1 MADKPYSLQ
10 TNALQNNVL
19 QTIVDNKRDEVAQRK
34 QAVPIVDLIDNCQP
48 SHRSLKAAL
57 SEPGNRF
64 ILEYKR
70 ASPSKGDIRPDFKVE
85 DCLNAYSSCADAFS
99 VLTDKQYFNGNHILL
114 NSVAKRTNKP
124 VLCKDFFIDEY
135 QVYEARFYGAD
146 AILLMLSVLS
156 DEQYKLLAKAASDLN
171 LDVLTEVHSE
181 QECQRAIDLNA
192 NIIGI
197 NNRDLTNLTTDLS
210 NTERLSQL
218 IPKDRIVISESGINT
233 RADINRLAPCVN
245 GFLVGSSLMAAHDVA
260 EAAKQLV
267 YGNIKIC
274 GVTTVDIAEQ
284 VFSSG
289 ASYVGLMFYS
299 KSVRV
304 VTPDQAE
311 QICTQVPG
319 SYVGVFVN
327 EDANTIAE
335 ISKQCSLSA
344 VQLHGNESE
353 QQVSAV
359 RTALNDSGQSQVEIW
374 KALPLVNYNDIELI
388 VHASRYV
395 DKVLVDYQSDSEQGG
410 TGQSFDWSLLPELL
424 KHLDEKNIII
434 AGGINADNVSKL
446 FKFSNAMLDLSSGV
460 EENKGE
466 KSSQLISQ
474 FFNQCRMNYAA

>member
-1 MADKPYSLQ
+1 M
-10 TNALQNNVL
+10 
-19 QTIVDNKRDEVAQRK
+19 
-34 QAVPIVDLIDNCQP
+34 
-48 SHRSLKAAL
+48 
-57 SEPGNRF
+57 
-64 ILEYKR
+64 
-70 ASPSKGDIRPDFKVE
+70 
-85 DCLNAYSSCADAFS
+85 
-99 VLTDKQYFNGNHILL
+99 
-114 NSVAKRTNKP
+114 
-124 VLCKDFFIDEY
+124 
-135 QVYEARFYGAD
+135 
-146 AILLMLSVLS
+146 
-156 DEQYKLLAKAASDLN
+156 
-171 LDVLTEVHSE
+171 
-181 QECQRAIDLNA
+181 
-192 NIIGI
+192 
-197 NNRDLTNLTTDLS
+197 
-210 NTERLSQL
+210 SQL

-233 RADINRLAPCVN
+233 RADINRLAPCVS

-284 VFSSG
+284 AFSSG

-319 SYVGVFVN
+319 RYVGVFVN
-327 EDANTIAE
+327 EEANTIAD

-359 RTALNDSGQSQVEIW
+359 RMALNDSGQSQVEIW

>member
-34 QAVPIVDLIDNCQP
+34 QAVPIADLIDNCQP

-245 GFLVGSSLMAAHDVA
+245 GFLVGSSLMAADEVA

-284 VFSSG
+284 AFTSG

-304 VTPDQAE
+304 VTPEQAE

-319 SYVGVFVN
+319 RYVGVFVN
-327 EDANTIAE
+327 EDANTIAD

-344 VQLHGNESE
+344 VQLHGYETE

-374 KALPLVNYNDIELI
+374 KALPLVNHNNIELI
-388 VHASRYV
+388 VHASRYA

-446 FKFSNAMLDLSSGV
+446 FKFSNVMLDLSSGV